1 MAQKVI
7 ISDDARKDLDRIF
20 LGFMDFS
27 EKYALLQADEFFD
40 YMDLLETNPKMG
52 RIVPEVGSDN
62 FREVFVGKYRVIYKV
77 TEDVEIM
84 MLRHSGKS
92 LNI

>member
-27 EKYALLQADEFFD
+27 EKYALL
-40 YMDLLETNPKMG
+40 
-52 RIVPEVGSDN
+52 
-62 FREVFVGKYRVIYKV
+62 
-77 TEDVEIM
+77 
-84 MLRHSGKS
+84 
-92 LNI
+92 